1 MGIRYTKKNDENE
14 NKEKTVQAEEFINL
28 MISTKRNA
36 REVKELPKTEVGK

>member
-28 MISTKRNA
+28 RTSTQRNV
-36 REVKELPKTEVGK
+36 RENKELPKTEVGK